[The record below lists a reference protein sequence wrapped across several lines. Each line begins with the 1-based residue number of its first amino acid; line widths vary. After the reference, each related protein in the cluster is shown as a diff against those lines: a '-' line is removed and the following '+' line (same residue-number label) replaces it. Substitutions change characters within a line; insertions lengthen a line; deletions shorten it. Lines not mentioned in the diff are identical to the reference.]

1 METLYADIIINIS
14 HEALDRVFQYR
25 VPFSL
30 CEQIRVGQSVRVPF
44 GAGNREQRGYV
55 VRLSDQA
62 EYDPKKIKE
71 ILSIEED
78 SVSAESRMIK
88 LAYWIRENYGSTMIQ
103 ALKTVL
109 PVQDKMKQKEKKSV
123 RLMLPKEQA
132 PGLLDEYLGRHYA
145 AKARL
150 LAALMDEQTVSWE
163 RVTKELK
170 IPRTTVAGMEQD
182 GIIRV
187 ETEMFYRNPGPGGME
202 AEAALPLNESQEKLI
217 QEFKADYAAGERKT
231 YLLHGV
237 TGSGK
242 TEVYLAAIEEV
253 VRKGKQA
260 IVLIPEIALTYQT
273 VCRFTKRFGDRVS
286 ILNSRLSKGEKY
298 DQWLRAKNGDCDIII
313 GPRSALFVPFP
324 NLGLI
329 IMDEEHE
336 GSYKSEQTP
345 KYHAREVALKK
356 ADMEGAAVILGSATP
371 SLESYQKALDGKYRF
386 WTLKDRAKEAVLPDV
401 YIEDLR
407 EELKQGNRS
416 MFSRRLYELIGD
428 RLRKKEQVMLFLNRR
443 GYAGFVS
450 CRSCGTVMQ
459 CPHCDVSLTYHRDGK
474 LRCHYCGYEEVMPEA
489 CPECGSPFI
498 GTFGLGTQK
507 AEAAIRK
514 EFPEAR
520 VLRMDMDTTK
530 RKHSHEEIL
539 KTFSEGRADILV
551 GTQMI
556 VKGHDFENVTLVGIL
571 AADLSLHAND
581 FRAAERTF
589 QLLTQA
595 AGRAGRGEKAG
606 EVVIQT
612 YSPEHYCI
620 VTAAAQDYEEFYRQE
635 IAYRTML
642 CYPPVWQM
650 LTVLLAGPSEEECKQ
665 TAQRMV
671 RVIQN
676 SGIRV
681 IGPGEASLAKVND
694 IYRQVLYVKEK
705 DYKELVKVKDR
716 LELWIDRQELPKD
729 IHITFDFNP
738 MSSY

>member
-1 METLYADIIINIS
+1 
-14 HEALDRVFQYR
+14 
-25 VPFSL
+25 
-30 CEQIRVGQSVRVPF
+30 
-44 GAGNREQRGYV
+44 
-55 VRLSDQA
+55 
-62 EYDPKKIKE
+62 
-71 ILSIEED
+71 
-78 SVSAESRMIK
+78 
-88 LAYWIRENYGSTMIQ
+88 
-103 ALKTVL
+103 
-109 PVQDKMKQKEKKSV
+109 
-123 RLMLPKEQA
+123 
-132 PGLLDEYLGRHYA
+132 
-145 AKARL
+145 
-150 LAALMDEQTVSWE
+150 
-163 RVTKELK
+163 
-170 IPRTTVAGMEQD
+170 
-182 GIIRV
+182 
-187 ETEMFYRNPGPGGME
+187 
-202 AEAALPLNESQEKLI
+202 
-217 QEFKADYAAGERKT
+217 
-231 YLLHGV
+231 
-237 TGSGK
+237 
-242 TEVYLAAIEEV
+242 
-253 VRKGKQA
+253 
-260 IVLIPEIALTYQT
+260 
-273 VCRFTKRFGDRVS
+273 
-286 ILNSRLSKGEKY
+286 
-298 DQWLRAKNGDCDIII
+298 
-313 GPRSALFVPFP
+313 
-324 NLGLI
+324 
-329 IMDEEHE
+329 
-336 GSYKSEQTP
+336 
-345 KYHAREVALKK
+345 
-356 ADMEGAAVILGSATP
+356 
-371 SLESYQKALDGKYRF
+371 
-386 WTLKDRAKEAVLPDV
+386 
-401 YIEDLR
+401 
-407 EELKQGNRS
+407 

-665 TAQRMV
+665 TAQRMA

>member
-1 METLYADIIINIS
+1 MGTLYADIIINIS

-30 CEQIRVGQSVRVPF
+30 CDQIRVGQSVRVPF

-55 VRLSDQA
+55 VRLSDRA
-62 EYDPKKIKE
+62 DYDPKKIKE

-78 SVSAESRMIK
+78 SVDAESRMIQ

-109 PVQDKMKQKEKKSV
+109 PVQDKMKQKEKKTVKLLLS
-123 RLMLPKEQA
+123 MEHA
-132 PGLLDEYLGRHYA
+132 PAQLDEYFGKHYV

-150 LAALMDEQTVSWE
+150 LAALMDHQELTWE
-163 RVTKELK
+163 SVIKNLK
-170 IPRTTVAGMEQD
+170 IPRTTVEGMEKD

-187 ETEMFYRNPGPGGME
+187 QREQFYRNPNPKGLQIEEP
-202 AEAALPLNESQEKLI
+202 LPLNEDQERLI
-217 QEFKADYAAGERKT
+217 REFKEDYALGERKT

-242 TEVYLAAIEEV
+242 TEVYLAAIEEA
-253 VRKGKQA
+253 VRMGKQA

-273 VCRFTKRFGDRVS
+273 VCRFTKRFGERVS

-298 DQWLRAKNGDCDIII
+298 DQWLRAKNGEIDIII

-329 IMDEEHE
+329 IIDEEHE

-345 KYHAREVALKK
+345 KYHAREVALQK
-356 ADMEGAAVILGSATP
+356 AEMEDAAVILGSATP
-371 SLESYQKALDGKYRF
+371 SLESYQKALDGEYRL
-386 WTLKDRAKEAVLPDV
+386 WTLKQRAKEAVLPDV

-416 MFSRRLYELIGD
+416 MFSRRLYGLIED
-428 RLRKKEQVMLFLNRR
+428 RLQKKEQIMLFLNRR

-474 LRCHYCGYEEVMPEA
+474 LRCHYCGYEEIMPEA
-489 CPECGSPFI
+489 CPECKSPFI

-507 AEAAIRK
+507 VEAAIKR

-530 RKHSHEEIL
+530 RKHSHEKI
-539 KTFSEGRADILV
+539 
-551 GTQMI
+551 
-556 VKGHDFENVTLVGIL
+556 
-571 AADLSLHAND
+571 
-581 FRAAERTF
+581 
-589 QLLTQA
+589 
-595 AGRAGRGEKAG
+595 
-606 EVVIQT
+606 
-612 YSPEHYCI
+612 
-620 VTAAAQDYEEFYRQE
+620 
-635 IAYRTML
+635 
-642 CYPPVWQM
+642 
-650 LTVLLAGPSEEECKQ
+650 
-665 TAQRMV
+665 
-671 RVIQN
+671 
-676 SGIRV
+676 
-681 IGPGEASLAKVND
+681 
-694 IYRQVLYVKEK
+694 
-705 DYKELVKVKDR
+705 
-716 LELWIDRQELPKD
+716 
-729 IHITFDFNP
+729 
-738 MSSY
+738 

>member
-1 METLYADIIINIS
+1 MGTLYADIIINIS

-30 CEQIRVGQSVRVPF
+30 CDQIRVGQSVRVPF

-55 VRLSDQA
+55 VRLSDRA
-62 EYDPKKIKE
+62 DYDPKKIKE

-78 SVSAESRMIK
+78 SVDAESRMIQ

-109 PVQDKMKQKEKKSV
+109 PVQDKMKQKEKKTVKLLLS
-123 RLMLPKEQA
+123 MEHA
-132 PGLLDEYLGRHYA
+132 PAQLDEYFGKHYV

-150 LAALMDEQTVSWE
+150 LAALMDHQELTWE
-163 RVTKELK
+163 SVIKNLK
-170 IPRTTVAGMEQD
+170 IPRTTVEGMEKD

-187 ETEMFYRNPGPGGME
+187 QREQFYRNPNPKGLQIEEP
-202 AEAALPLNESQEKLI
+202 LPLNEDQERLI
-217 QEFKADYAAGERKT
+217 REFKEDYALGERKT

-242 TEVYLAAIEEV
+242 TEVYLAAIEEA
-253 VRKGKQA
+253 VRMGKQA

-273 VCRFTKRFGDRVS
+273 VCRFTKRFGERVS

-298 DQWLRAKNGDCDIII
+298 DQWLRARNGEIDIII

-329 IMDEEHE
+329 IIDEEHE

-345 KYHAREVALKK
+345 KYHAREVALQK
-356 ADMEGAAVILGSATP
+356 AEMEDAAVILGSATP
-371 SLESYQKALDGKYRF
+371 SLESYQKALDGEYRL
-386 WTLKDRAKEAVLPDV
+386 WTLKQRAKEAVLPDV

-416 MFSRRLYELIGD
+416 MFSRRLYGLIED
-428 RLRKKEQVMLFLNRR
+428 RLQKKEQIMLFLNRR

-474 LRCHYCGYEEVMPEA
+474 LRCHYCGYEEIMPEA
-489 CPECGSPFI
+489 CPECKSPFI

-507 AEAAIRK
+507 VEAAIKR

-530 RKHSHEEIL
+530 RKHSHEKIL
-539 KTFSEGRADILV
+539 KSFSDGEADILV

-556 VKGHDFENVTLVGIL
+556 VKGHDFADVTLVGIL

-620 VTAAAQDYEEFYRQE
+620 VTAAGQDYEEFYQQE

-650 LTVLLAGPSEEECKQ
+650 LTVLLAGPDEEVCRQ
-665 TAQRMV
+665 TAQRLG
-671 RVIQN
+671 RVIKN

-681 IGPGEASLAKVND
+681 IGPGEASLSKVND

-705 DYKELVKVKDR
+705 DYQQLVRVKDR

-729 IHITFDFNP
+729 LHITFDFNP